1 MRFAHTLRTEAAPGD
16 VWAVW
21 SDVARWPEWDVELE
35 SASIEGGR
43 LALGARG
50 TLRPRRGPTS
60 SFVVSEFEPEEGYA
74 FATRLPL
81 CQLVVRRR
89 LREDDGGTAFTHE
102 VSFVGPFSFLFGTVL
117 GGRFRAALPGV
128 MEGVRRIAKG
138 STEAEDTSLRTS
150 KADGD
155 DKRKGAR

>member
-1 MRFAHTLRTEAAPGD
+1 MRFDHTLRTEAAPGD

-43 LALGARG
+43 LALGANG

-89 LREDDGGTAFTHE
+89 LREDDGGTTFTHE
-102 VSFVGPFSFLFGTVL
+102 VSFVGPFSFLQL
-117 GGRFRAALPGV
+117 
-128 MEGVRRIAKG
+128 
-138 STEAEDTSLRTS
+138 
-150 KADGD
+150 
-155 DKRKGAR
+155 